1 MNYSIGPSFKA
12 EIPKETAEI
21 QNKEQSTTD
30 VNSGVAE
37 ELKTL
42 KNDLAKI
49 KENEAQIT
57 AKDEYVNRTLKAAGT
72 GAGVNT
78 VLGLVTGNGVSLS
91 NTAKGAVSWA
101 GMTNLMDAWAQHKV
115 DKKAGKDDD
124 EITKSILKTA
134 KTGAIVGSITLP
146 VIVGAYTRNVISS
159 LKTTGNKLG
168 IAICLLGTA
177 ALGAA
182 TTAYTF
188 VGYKSL
194 FNAGSYSI
202 DKMTGKN
209 NPNNTVEAANEKMAN
224 LEEKIATIEN
234 GLAENTKK

>member
-91 NTAKGAVSWA
+91 NTA
-101 GMTNLMDAWAQHKV
+101 NLMDAWAQHKV

-168 IAICLLGTA
+168 VAICLLGTA